1 MPIRNGKGARTAE
14 TDTTEKILKDGRKN
28 GGTAPE
34 RTDEEQNR
42 TE

>member
-1 MPIRNGKGARTAE
+1 MPNRDGNGARTAE
-14 TDTTEKILKDGRKN
+14 TDTNEKTEGKT

-34 RTDEEQNR
+34 RTDEEQNQ